1 VSVTAG
7 PTYYLGSYAQAG
19 AVPSSYVQATSTDQ
33 QNPTMGADYVLFS
46 GLTGGNGTTYSFD
59 LSASGNASSSF
70 NSYGAFISAVEIVQI
85 STNSSGSAPVITSAT
100 TASGTVGSAF
110 SYQITASNNPTSYDA
125 TGLPAGLS
133 VNTNSGVISG
143 TPVTLGTNSV
153 TISAFN
159 QYGTGSNTLSLTV
172 NSGDNALAAPTG
184 LTASGGASSVTLNW
198 SSSSGATSYEIY
210 RGTSSGGETLL
221 VSGITTTT
229 YTDTNVTNGT
239 TYYYKVVAV
248 NGSGLS
254 SYSNEANDFPNSSGG
269 TGDINL
275 AGYTLTFD
283 DEFNTLSLSSSS
295 SKGSENWYGY
305 PADGGPG
312 WFSESA
318 WNPNAFSV
326 SDGVLSV
333 LCWSNST
340 KINGQNWQSGIMC
353 SVDTTGAGF
362 SQQYGY
368 FEIRCEVPNAGD
380 GAWPAF
386 WLDTTSGV
394 TEGANEE
401 IDILEWYGIC
411 DTPGSYQA
419 IMQEAS
425 HNWNANGSQN
435 QSAPYLYSPQTPMP
449 YGAYPWQG
457 YHIYGCSI
465 TASNITW
472 YIDGVQE
479 NQIATPPAAY
489 MNSPFYVMVD
499 YTIGGGWPVSGT
511 PFNTGGSSSLLVDWV
526 RVYSQLTQAAPP
538 TLAATLSGG
547 TVLLTFPAES
557 GFQYQ
562 VEYKNTLNTAA
573 WNLLGEPIAGSGVVE
588 TATDSAGQTNRF
600 YRLQV
605 QLQ

>member
-1 VSVTAG
+1 
-7 PTYYLGSYAQAG
+7 
-19 AVPSSYVQATSTDQ
+19 
-33 QNPTMGADYVLFS
+33 
-46 GLTGGNGTTYSFD
+46 
-59 LSASGNASSSF
+59 
-70 NSYGAFISAVEIVQI
+70 
-85 STNSSGSAPVITSAT
+85 
-100 TASGTVGSAF
+100 
-110 SYQITASNNPTSYDA
+110 
-125 TGLPAGLS
+125 
-133 VNTNSGVISG
+133 
-143 TPVTLGTNSV
+143 
-153 TISAFN
+153 
-159 QYGTGSNTLSLTV
+159 
-172 NSGDNALAAPTG
+172 
-184 LTASGGASSVTLNW
+184 
-198 SSSSGATSYEIY
+198 
-210 RGTSSGGETLL
+210 
-221 VSGITTTT
+221 
-229 YTDTNVTNGT
+229 
-239 TYYYKVVAV
+239 
-248 NGSGLS
+248 
-254 SYSNEANDFPNSSGG
+254 
-269 TGDINL
+269 
-275 AGYTLTFD
+275 
-283 DEFNTLSLSSSS
+283 
-295 SKGSENWYGY
+295 
-305 PADGGPG
+305 
-312 WFSESA
+312 
-318 WNPNAFSV
+318 
-326 SDGVLSV
+326 
-333 LCWSNST
+333 
-340 KINGQNWQSGIMC
+340 
-353 SVDTTGAGF
+353 
-362 SQQYGY
+362 
-368 FEIRCEVPNAGD
+368 
-380 GAWPAF
+380 
-386 WLDTTSGV
+386 
-394 TEGANEE
+394 
-401 IDILEWYGIC
+401 
-411 DTPGSYQA
+411 
-419 IMQEAS
+419 MQEAS